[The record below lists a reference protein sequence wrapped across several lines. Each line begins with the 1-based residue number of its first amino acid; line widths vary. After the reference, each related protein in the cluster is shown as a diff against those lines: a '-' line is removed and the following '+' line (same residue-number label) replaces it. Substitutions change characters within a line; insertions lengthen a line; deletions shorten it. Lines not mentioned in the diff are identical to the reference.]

1 MAELEIDPRPA
12 QVQIMYLIY
21 NQFFPSS
28 LYDKMK
34 GETSDIY
41 ISLMCIHGIY
51 TYIHGITHAYTWQVQ
66 RCTVQKAANTLTR
79 YKYELHIIRTT

>member
-51 TYIHGITHAYTWQVQ
+51 IYIYMALPMLIHGKSKDAQCRRQQTH
-66 RCTVQKAANTLTR
+66 
-79 YKYELHIIRTT
+79 

>member
-51 TYIHGITHAYTWQVQ
+51 IYIYTWHYPCLYMASPKMHSAEGSKHIDKVQ
-66 RCTVQKAANTLTR
+66 
-79 YKYELHIIRTT
+79 I